1 MAIRPQPGVRVAVSR
16 PGAGTRLSGAGQ
28 PPRRAAALPCGRV
41 CISGGSK
48 PLPGQE
54 GSSGL
59 GSLPRSVCIPC
70 PPRPPV
76 APAPLPPGLTPS
88 CPSISAPVLRLRFQ
102 TRWLPVLH
110 WGCNGLTTAPGALC
124 VPSFHQCPRA
134 PVWSRTWTLM
144 GSSHAQVPVV
154 SSTCLCAPAA
164 QPVPFTP
171 RLWGLFPR
179 DLSTKGLLVPC
190 HQPMPATVPSQH
202 LPVTL
207 RMSLSHFYLSHL
219 MRVWRTGLSPSSR
232 QERAPGACECSPGH
246 VC

>member
-1 MAIRPQPGVRVAVSR
+1 MSR

-110 WGCNGLTTAPGALC
+110 WGCNGLTTPQGLC
-124 VPSFHQCPRA
+124 VCPPSTSALVHQCGHGPGLLWALLTPRSLLCPQPA
-134 PVWSRTWTLM
+134 SALQLLSLFLSPPGFG
-144 GSSHAQVPVV
+144 GSSPGISAPRV
-154 SSTCLCAPAA
+154 SWCPAISPCQPPSHPST
-164 QPVPFTP
+164 
-171 RLWGLFPR
+171 
-179 DLSTKGLLVPC
+179 
-190 HQPMPATVPSQH
+190 
-202 LPVTL
+202 
-207 RMSLSHFYLSHL
+207 SLSLFECHCPIFTYLTS
-219 MRVWRTGLSPSSR
+219 
-232 QERAPGACECSPGH
+232 
-246 VC
+246 